1 MKKLSLLLLA
11 MASTFALQAQWVD
24 DPMTNTLVANCDNSS
39 AELLVATSP
48 EGGTFVQWAS
58 MSSNGWSPKLQY
70 VNLEGYKQWGRD
82 GVHVTTPNIA
92 TWSPGYALAATDDGS
107 VVSMFRTAD
116 AQHWVVKVNPDGST
130 PWGTDGMML
139 FDGEG
144 GGRSELLADKG
155 GDFWA
160 LGTDMDNSFLQ
171 YVNADGT
178 LMPMITLSDP
188 TKKCTNGKLIPSSE
202 GVFVVYAKQTL
213 QGYTNYNKE
222 IYVAKYN
229 KNGEQILPETLL
241 LGLQTVG
248 ASYIHYA
255 IPDGLGGAY
264 VYQWHNAIGGVYNTY
279 VTHFDENGTPTIT
292 EPNGIPVHSPD
303 PNNFYINAY
312 PTIDPLTHD
321 LVMVYRQTEA
331 SSQTQYKL
339 FLNRITMTGEKPW
352 GDGILLLDNG
362 TRHFYGPRI
371 DAFENG
377 DGFAVTYHQ
386 DVPGANAQTIEA
398 FGLDTDGNITWSTQV
413 CSNPYSKTGTE
424 NSTGFHNG
432 QCVVTWVNAQD
443 GGLYGQN
450 LGWDGS
456 MGEVTPPTPLPCNPP
471 TDFEGE
477 GVYHQETLSTWVT
490 LTWTAPET
498 LPLHYNLYCLGNSK
512 EIIEI
517 GPESTSYFAESVP
530 YLENIFRLT
539 AVYEHCESE
548 FALTPDGD
556 DYVMITDYDA
566 VPEMENEEIVTIT
579 GIYNLKGQL
588 INTKDIND
596 LTPGV
601 YAIIGTTESGKT
613 IVKKVLK

>member
-1 MKKLSLLLLA
+1 MACFFSLH
-11 MASTFALQAQWVD
+11 AQWVD

-48 EGGTFVQWAS
+48 EGGTFVQWLS
-58 MSSNGWSPKLQY
+58 MSENGWSPKLQY
-70 VNLEGYKQWGRD
+70 VDHEGYKQWGRD
-82 GVHVTTPNIA
+82 GIRVTTPNLA
-92 TWSPGYALAATDDGS
+92 TWSPGYALAATTDGA

-116 AQHWVVKVNPDGST
+116 AHHWVVKVNPDGST

-155 GDFWA
+155 GGFWA

-178 LMPMITLSDP
+178 LMPMITLSIP
-188 TKKCTNGKLIPSSE
+188 TKKCTNGKLIPSSD

-222 IYVAKYN
+222 ICLAKYD
-229 KNGEQILPETLL
+229 KNGEQLLPETLL
-241 LGLQTVG
+241 FEQQTIG
-248 ASYIHYA
+248 ASYVHYA

-264 VYQWHNAIGGVYNTY
+264 VYQWHNAIGGAYNTY

-312 PTIDPLTHD
+312 PTIDPITHD

-331 SSQTQYKL
+331 YSQTQYKL
-339 FLNRITMTGEKPW
+339 CVNRITMTGEKPW

-362 TRHFYGPRI
+362 TQHFYGPRI
-371 DAFENG
+371 DAYELG

-398 FGLDTDGNITWSTQV
+398 FGLDTDGNMTWTTQV

-424 NSTGFHNG
+424 NSTGFHEG

-456 MGEVTPPTPLPCNPP
+456 MGEVTPLPSLPCDPP
-471 TDFEGE
+471 TDFDGY
-477 GVYHQETLSTWVT
+477 GYYHFPNTGAVLS
-490 LTWTAPET
+490 WTAPET
-498 LPLHYNLYCLGNSK
+498 LPLHYNLYLDGSNEK
-512 EIIEI
+512 DIIEVDA
-517 GPESTSYFAESVP
+517 ESTSYHIDDLP
-530 YLENIFRLT
+530 YEYNIFRLT
-539 AVYEHCESE
+539 AVYEDCESD
-548 FALTPDGD
+548 FALTHNGD
-556 DYVMITDYDA
+556 DYLLILYELS
-566 VPEMENEEIVTIT
+566 VPEAEDEEILTIT

-588 INTKDIND
+588 VNTKDINE

-601 YAIIGTTESGKT
+601 YAVIGFTSSGKT

>member
-1 MKKLSLLLLA
+1 MKKLSLFLLA
-11 MASTFALQAQWVD
+11 LASTFALQAQWVD

-398 FGLDTDGNITWSTQV
+398 FGLDTDGNMTWSTQV

-471 TDFEGE
+471 TNFEGE

-566 VPEMENEEIVTIT
+566 VPEVENEEIITIT

-588 INTKDIND
+588 INTKDINE

>member
-1 MKKLSLLLLA
+1 MKKLSLLLIA
-11 MASTFALQAQWVD
+11 MACFFSLHAQWVD
-24 DPMTNTLVANCDNSS
+24 DPMTNTLLANCDNSS

-48 EGGTFVQWAS
+48 EGGTFVQWLS
-58 MSSNGWSPKLQY
+58 MSENGWSPKLQY
-70 VNLEGYKQWGRD
+70 VDYQGYKQWGRD
-82 GVHVTTPNIA
+82 GVRVTTPNLA
-92 TWSPGYALAATDDGS
+92 TWSPGYALAATTDGA

-130 PWGTDGMML
+130 PWSTDGMML
-139 FDGEG
+139 FGGEG
-144 GGRSELLADKG
+144 GGRSELLADKD

-160 LGTDMDNSFLQ
+160 LGTDMDSTFLQ
-171 YVNADGT
+171 YVYADGT
-178 LMPMITLSDP
+178 LGPMSTLSAP
-188 TKKCTNGKLIPSSE
+188 GKKCTNGILIPSSN

-222 IYVAKYN
+222 ICVKKYN
-229 KNGEQILPETLL
+229 KNGEQVLPETVL
-241 LGLQTVG
+241 LGLHGSGYV
-248 ASYIHYA
+248 HYA

-264 VYQWHNAIGGVYNTY
+264 VYQWHNAIGGVYNIY
-279 VTHFDENGTPTIT
+279 VTHFDETGTPTIT

-303 PNNFYINAY
+303 PSNFYLNAY

-331 SSQTQYKL
+331 YSQTQYRL
-339 FLNRITMTGEKPW
+339 CVNRITMTGEKPW

-362 TRHFYGPRI
+362 TQHFYGPRI
-371 DAFENG
+371 DALELG

-398 FGLDTDGNITWSTQV
+398 FGLDTDGNMTWSTQV

-424 NSTGFHNG
+424 NSTGFHEG
-432 QCVVTWVNAQD
+432 QCIVTWVNAQD

-498 LPLHYNLYCLGNSK
+498 LPLHYNLYCDGISK
-512 EIIEI
+512 EVIEI
-517 GPESTSYFAESVP
+517 GPESTSYFAESLP

-556 DYVMITDYDA
+556 DYVMILDLDA
-566 VPEMENEEIVTIT
+566 VEEMENEEIVTVT
-579 GIYNLKGQL
+579 GIYSLKGQFV
-588 INTKDIND
+588 NTKDINA
-596 LTPGV
+596 LTPGI
-601 YAIIGTTESGKT
+601 YAVIGLTSSGKT